1 MIDQALVSLRPGAIW
16 TLHGFEYSG
25 LEWRDTVQTKPT
37 EEEINAEI
45 ERIKTEVATEKQ
57 AAEATKQSAIAK
69 LKAIGLTDQEIVALG
84 ALK

>member
-45 ERIKTEVATEKQ
+45 ERIKAEVAAEKQ
-57 AAEATKQSAIAK
+57 AQEAAKDSALTKLTA
-69 LKAIGLTDQEIVALG
+69 LGLTADEIKALIQ
-84 ALK
+84 